1 MTYVDMNLSVV
12 MNLSSADGAH
22 NGFQGYPRVLLSH
35 FVKFLVCY
43 ISEEGLLVPQLTRT
57 YSVLYLYWGLFTT
70 MPIFYVVDFNWPYY
84 MTCHTEWITQGY
96 FWISIG
102 RLPST
107 SYWDYNCQSMR
118 NPILWEWMN
127 SCPNK
132 SKMTSAQ
139 LLCFADVVHNR
150 FHCYPLGLL
159 LCYDKSLITFISHDV
174 FIGHLLT
181 LINATLYV
189 CRLILAL
196 PTYLLSRGTQFEL
209 QHEYFC
215 FQFLLH

>member
-1 MTYVDMNLSVV
+1 
-12 MNLSSADGAH
+12 
-22 NGFQGYPRVLLSH
+22 
-35 FVKFLVCY
+35 
-43 ISEEGLLVPQLTRT
+43 
-57 YSVLYLYWGLFTT
+57 
-70 MPIFYVVDFNWPYY
+70 
-84 MTCHTEWITQGY
+84 
-96 FWISIG
+96 
-102 RLPST
+102 
-107 SYWDYNCQSMR
+107 MR

-215 FQFLLH
+215 FQFLLHWLDTSVPVLDHCRSSDFSLGVHDFSSHSSFYGYLLGIFFLLWELSMALATAYFIWFSTISTPSLFPFPRMSL

>member
-1 MTYVDMNLSVV
+1 MWVICHLLCVGIIDAFNLLSSNMVVLICFFCYPSPMTYVDMNLSVV

-22 NGFQGYPRVLLSH
+22 NGFQGCPRVLLSH

-107 SYWDYNCQSMR
+107 SYWDYNC
-118 NPILWEWMN
+118 
-127 SCPNK
+127 
-132 SKMTSAQ
+132 
-139 LLCFADVVHNR
+139 
-150 FHCYPLGLL
+150 
-159 LCYDKSLITFISHDV
+159 
-174 FIGHLLT
+174 
-181 LINATLYV
+181 
-189 CRLILAL
+189 
-196 PTYLLSRGTQFEL
+196 
-209 QHEYFC
+209 
-215 FQFLLH
+215 